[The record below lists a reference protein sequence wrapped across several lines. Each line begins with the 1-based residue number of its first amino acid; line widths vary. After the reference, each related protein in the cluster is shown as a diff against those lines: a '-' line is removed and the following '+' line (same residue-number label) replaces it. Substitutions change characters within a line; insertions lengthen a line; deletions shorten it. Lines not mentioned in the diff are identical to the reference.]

1 MDPTHTTH
9 LRGSLVRLTALGTAD
24 AEVLVASQ
32 DSAVMRL
39 LDTRAA
45 VPSTVA
51 RTREWI
57 EREQKNPNSFHFAIR
72 RREDDALI
80 GFCELDGIEWNNGAC
95 GLGIGLSDPANW
107 GKGFGREAMELLL
120 RFAFHELNLHR
131 VGLTVFSY
139 NERAIALYESLGFV
153 REGTE
158 RERLHRDGKRYG
170 MHTYGLLR
178 REWQAQAR

>member
-1 MDPTHTTH
+1 MNPGDNPYLH
-9 LRGSLVRLTALGTAD
+9 GSKVRLTALSTDD
-24 AEVLVASQ
+24 AAALVTSQ
-32 DSAVMRL
+32 NPEVMRL
-39 LDTRAA
+39 LDTRVA
-45 VPSTVA
+45 VPSTLA

-72 RREDDALI
+72 RAHDNALV
-80 GFCELDGIEWNNGAC
+80 GFCELDDVEWNNGAC

-107 GKGFGREAMELLL
+107 GQGFGREAMELLL

-139 NERAIALYESLGFV
+139 NERAIGLYESLGFV

-158 RERLHRDGKRYG
+158 RDRLYRDGERYD

-178 REWQAQAR
+178 PEWEARMA